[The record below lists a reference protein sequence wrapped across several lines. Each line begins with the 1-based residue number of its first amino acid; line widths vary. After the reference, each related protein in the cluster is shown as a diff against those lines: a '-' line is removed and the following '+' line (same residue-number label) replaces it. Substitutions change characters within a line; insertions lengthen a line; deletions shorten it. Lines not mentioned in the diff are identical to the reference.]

1 MKSGQS
7 IIKKVKGDEV
17 KNRKMV
23 KKGNKKEKR
32 KENKLRTKTK
42 V

>member
-7 IIKKVKGDEV
+7 INKKVKGDEV